1 MKKLILS
8 LLAVSLFVSV
18 PMNAQVSK
26 MRAIKCAIPYLH
38 QRFQCTPAEIQMGK
52 KWLTGASVALVV
64 AVLAALGLSAQQA
77 RKAKRQAEQ
86 ELSSTQAK
94 MAEQQAEIAQLT
106 GKAQEAKRFEQ
117 ATKSLRIGFNTN
129 MLWMVESGLQRGA
142 NPDGGVGAETYL
154 EIAAK
159 NGNKEM
165 VELLLEHGAAPELS
179 PGVQTTTEIKNI
191 IMNTPRRA
199 RKPLEKPIFRR

>member
-94 MAEQQAEIAQLT
+94 MAEQQADLVEKNVLQAGKEIAQLRSKSPHDPYADIT
-106 GKAQEAKRFEQ
+106 GIIQDNIATFNAATLRKRLGFLYAVTTGLTLEVKQTICRVGQDTIEEAKIEISTKAGQAFEEIRR
-117 ATKSLRIGFNTN
+117 LLN
-129 MLWMVESGLQRGA
+129 
-142 NPDGGVGAETYL
+142 NPPCE
-154 EIAAK
+154 
-159 NGNKEM
+159 
-165 VELLLEHGAAPELS
+165 
-179 PGVQTTTEIKNI
+179 
-191 IMNTPRRA
+191 
-199 RKPLEKPIFRR
+199 